1 MLQTTELAILNWI
14 QQNIRGEWLDTIMP
28 VFTQFN
34 DNGEIWIAMT
44 VILFLLKKH
53 RQAGVSIGAG
63 LLTNLILCNWTLK
76 PLIGRIRP
84 FMVNTAV
91 ELLVKAPSS
100 ASFPSGHT
108 ASSFAV
114 VGALWAVKHPLWK
127 PAAVVAALMAF
138 SRLYLYV
145 HWPTDILGGIVVGW
159 LCGWF
164 GAKLVQRGKAAL
176 EKRKN
181 A

>member
-1 MLQTTELAILNWI
+1 MLQSVELAILDWI
-14 QQNIRGEWLDTIMP
+14 QRNIRCDVLDAVMP
-28 VFTQFN
+28 VFTRFN
-34 DNGEIWIAMT
+34 DNGELWIAMA
-44 VILFLLKKH
+44 VILFLLKRH
-53 RQAGVSIGAG
+53 RKAGLAVGAG
-63 LLTNLILCNWTLK
+63 LAVNLAICNWTLK

-91 ELLVKAPSS
+91 ELLVETPSS

-114 VGALWAVKHPLWK
+114 VGALWAMKHPLWK

-145 HWPTDILGGIVVGW
+145 HWPSDVAGGMVIGLALGW
-159 LCGWF
+159 L
-164 GAKLVQRGKAAL
+164 GAGLADKLA
-176 EKRKN
+176 KR
-181 A
+181 